1 MPQKTIYN
9 CHTHIFTHENIPNNY
24 FGFYLVPIAR
34 NKFFRWLLSGLM
46 KLPIPYLVKSER
58 GQRFK
63 AYLDS
68 AFNKDQE
75 ANLKGLQKF
84 YPAKSRFVILPM
96 DMGLMEAGEVIEDID
111 AQHEELAKLSRN
123 KLYKDIVIPFAHID
137 PRREDSLQRIT
148 QLVEKHN
155 FRGVKI
161 YPPLGYGPDHHMLMD
176 KIYPFMVARN
186 MPLIAHC
193 SPGSVNNKKMD
204 INEAH
209 ALADPDK
216 YKVVMEKFPELRICL
231 AHFGGI
237 DEWKR
242 HLDEFQE
249 PEQPTWL
256 SKIRSM
262 MNSGRYRN
270 LYADISYT
278 IFNFKENATLLSALL
293 EEERIAGRVLFGSDF
308 YMVKNE
314 TYSEKRLS
322 IDLRSILGEDKFWR
336 IANTN
341 PRRFLGES

>member
-1 MPQKTIYN
+1 MPKKIIYN

-34 NKFFRWLLSGLM
+34 NRFFRWVLSGLM

-68 AFNKDQE
+68 AFNKNQE
-75 ANLKGLQKF
+75 ENLKGLQKF
-84 YPAKSRFVILPM
+84 YPSQSKFVILPM
-96 DMGLMEAGEVIEDID
+96 DMALMEAGEVIEDID

-137 PRREDSLQRIT
+137 PRREDSLQRLT
-148 QLVEKHN
+148 LLVEKQN

-161 YPPLGYGPDHHMLMD
+161 YPPLGYGPDHQVLMD
-176 KIYPFMVARN
+176 EIYPFMVAHN
-186 MPLIAHC
+186 IPLIAHC
-193 SPGSVNNKKMD
+193 SPGSVNNKMMD
-204 INEAH
+204 IEKAH
-209 ALADPDK
+209 ALADPDN
-216 YKVVMEKFPELRICL
+216 YTVVMEKFPELRICL

-242 HLDEFQE
+242 HLDEFKDTE
-249 PEQPTWL
+249 KPTWL
-256 SKIRSM
+256 SKIRRL
-262 MNSGRYRN
+262 MNSGRYQN

-278 IFNFKENATLLSALL
+278 IFNFTENATLLSALL

-314 TYSEKRLS
+314 SYSEKRLS
-322 IDLRSILGEDKFWR
+322 IDLRSVLGEDKFWQ

-341 PRRFLGES
+341 PRKFLGEL